1 MALALE
7 IRRATARIRAEQAR
21 RNAEALA
28 SAEAARKEAERRAKL
43 PPEERRV
50 EQRKLELALQ
60 AEQVRRN
67 EAIGAKQDADPP
79 ENKAMPGPAEDKA
92 EDKPKPTRRKKRK

>member
-43 PPEERRV
+43 SPEERRV

-60 AEQVRRN
+60 AEQMRRN
-67 EAIGAKQDADPP
+67 EAIDTKQDASPP
-79 ENKAMPGPAEDKA
+79 ENKALAGPPEDKGT
-92 EDKPKPTRRKKRK
+92 KPKRKKRK

>member
-7 IRRATARIRAEQAR
+7 IRRVTARIRAEQAR

-28 SAEAARKEAERRAKL
+28 AAEDKRKEAERRAKL
-43 PPEERRV
+43 SPEERRV

-67 EAIGAKQDADPP
+67 EAIDAKQDAAPP
-79 ENKAMPGPAEDKA
+79 ENKVLAGPSENKA
-92 EDKPKPTRRKKRK
+92 AKKPKKRKRK